1 LDFVTNFIQLN
12 LWNQGNHNDLTVMN
26 FPLEDEDK
34 IGYWGR
40 DIPLVESICYNLII
54 STQTTTSLDLYNNE
68 YIPGINQYI

>member
-1 LDFVTNFIQLN
+1 
-12 LWNQGNHNDLTVMN
+12 MN